1 MKHIAIIGAGFS
13 GTMTAIQ
20 LIQKCFGPIK
30 ITLISDG
37 ETLNRGIAYSPYSK
51 KHLLNVTAQ
60 GMSAFPDRPTHF
72 IDWVMQQPDYRE
84 DDRGLIAHSF
94 LPRYLY
100 GDYIAQLW
108 EKASLLA
115 KEKAI
120 QLQVI
125 DSRVTDLD
133 SNEGVV
139 HISTVDGHG
148 IFCDDAVIATGNALP
163 RNHPIYNQDFYRQS
177 ANYFQNPW
185 QAGAVGNLPS
195 HLPILLIGNGLTMVD
210 TILGLLEN
218 GFSEKIISLS
228 PNGFHLLPHRHNGLS
243 YSKLIDEAV
252 PGMHLRDWLTLVNKH
267 RKKVRKLGVSAEPII
282 DSLRSHSQDI
292 WRGFSKQ
299 EKEIFMKRLRHLWGV
314 ARHRVPLQI
323 HDKIQ
328 SMRLRGN
335 LEVYAGQVKNM
346 VDGGDFVRV
355 ELWDRKEKK
364 LKKIDVARIIN
375 CSGPE
380 SDISLMDGSF
390 LKKCLENGFLRQDFQ
405 KLGIDAEW
413 PSMRIIDAEGN
424 PHPNIYTLGSNLRG
438 VLWESTA
445 VRELSGQ
452 AERLAE
458 QLKAKIIRNRME
470 PQVQKQQA
478 GLQI

>member
-51 KHLLNVTAQ
+51 KHLLNVTSQ

-72 IDWVMQQPDYRE
+72 LDWVMQHPEYRD
-84 DDRGLIAHSF
+84 DDRGLIANSF

-100 GDYIAQLW
+100 GDYISQLW

-115 KEKAI
+115 TEKGI
-120 QLQVI
+120 QLNVI
-125 DSRVTDLD
+125 NSLVKDLD
-133 SNEGVV
+133 RSEGII
-139 HISTVDGHG
+139 HISTDGG
-148 IFCDDAVIATGNALP
+148 QGVFCDDAVLATGNALP
-163 RNHPIYNQDFYRQS
+163 RNHAIYNMDFYRQS

-185 QAGAVGNLPS
+185 DAKAVGNLPS

-210 TILGLLEN
+210 TVTGLLEN

-228 PNGFHLLPHRHNGLS
+228 PNGFHLLPHRHNGLP
-243 YSKLIDEAV
+243 YTKLIDEAM
-252 PGMHLRDWLTLVNKH
+252 PGMPLKDWLGLVNKH

-292 WRGFSKQ
+292 WRGFTKQ

-323 HDKIQ
+323 HDRIQ
-328 SMRLRGN
+328 NLRLRGK
-335 LEVYAGQVKNM
+335 LEIYAGQIKNM

-355 ELWDRKEKK
+355 ELWDKKEKRLRK
-364 LKKIDVARIIN
+364 MDVARIIN

-380 SDISLMDGSF
+380 SDISLMEGGV
-390 LKKCLENGFLRQDFQ
+390 LKNCLEKGLLRQDFQ

-413 PSMRIIDAEGN
+413 PSMRIIDSAGN
-424 PHPNIYTLGSNLRG
+424 PHPNFYTLGNNLRG

-445 VRELSGQ
+445 VKELSEQ

-458 QLKAKIIRNRME
+458 QIRGKIIRYRVE
-470 PQVQKQQA
+470 PH
-478 GLQI
+478 LQHAATS